1 LVLIIAIL
9 CILTFLE
16 NYCDISKLNKTKVI
30 NVELFVDDEKIENKE
45 VAYSF
50 HLGKQKKLE

>member
-1 LVLIIAIL
+1 MKEENVLVLIIAIL
-9 CILTFLE
+9 CILTFRK
-16 NYCDISKLNKTKVI
+16 NYCDISKLNKIIVI

-50 HLGKQKKLE
+50 I